1 MIDRSTL
8 VQARKMHRQAV
19 EMMYEGSCCIYEKR
33 NVTDSK
39 TKITSQK
46 EVMVFED
53 TACRLSFTKVLPAYK
68 QAEGAKQEQQ
78 VRLFAAPEMVI
89 KPGSKIVVTQNGV
102 TETYKMSSLAAV
114 YTSHQEIVLDAW
126 EGWT

>member
-1 MIDRSTL
+1 MIDKSGL
-8 VQARKMHRQAV
+8 MQARNIHRQAV

-33 NVTDSK
+33 NATNPD

-46 EVMVFED
+46 EVLVFED
-53 TACRLSFTKVLPAYK
+53 MCCRLSFSKVLPAYK

-78 VRLFAAPEMVI
+78 VRLFIAPEIVV
-89 KPGSKIVVTQNGV
+89 KPGSKIIVSQNGM